1 MTASTK
7 SMLRPRTGS
16 APIRVSQPAARQ
28 LSWFWSLQIGAFIVS
43 AIIGFA
49 VTASV
54 TQSVGT
60 ALIFGILSPG
70 FGIALT
76 FPLRWHFDRV
86 LRRTASFP
94 AIGLHIVL
102 ASLAA
107 AVCLTAIMGGF
118 HALGLPYNY
127 VIDGGPFL
135 RFGGATL
142 FRSVYFGLWSTLYFW
157 CSYQSQARARREAME
172 QAERMAREAEIL
184 MLRAQ
189 VAPHFLFN
197 ALNAILA
204 ELDTNPAGAAA
215 IVHNLSDYFRYS
227 LRNRTTPFVPFGEEY
242 DAIVAFLAVEQ
253 SRYPDSLRLDCR
265 IDPAARDIRVPGIIL
280 HPLVENALQYGDRTD
295 TVPLRLR
302 LRVGRTPDGGAVIEV
317 ANSGVWLDRSDQ
329 RPEGDIGGNGLT
341 TLRRRLALLY
351 PGQDCLEIQTGG
363 GEVSIRLSLP
373 PR

>member
-1 MTASTK
+1 MTALAK
-7 SMLRPRTGS
+7 SVLRRRT
-16 APIRVSQPAARQ
+16 AHAQIRASQPAARE
-28 LSWFWSLQIGAFIVS
+28 LSWFWSLQIGAFIVG

-49 VTASV
+49 VTALM
-54 TQSVGT
+54 TQSVVIG
-60 ALIFGILSPG
+60 LIYGILSPS

-76 FPLRWHFDRV
+76 VPLRWHFDRV
-86 LRRTASFP
+86 LRRTVSVP

-102 ASLAA
+102 GSLAA
-107 AVCLTAIMGGF
+107 AACLTAIMDGF

-127 VIDGGPFL
+127 AIDARPL
-135 RFGGATL
+135 VRFGGATL

-157 CSYQSQARARREAME
+157 CSYRSQARVRREAVE

-189 VAPHFLFN
+189 VSPHFLFN
-197 ALNAILA
+197 ALNTILA
-204 ELDTNPAGAAA
+204 ELDTNPAGAAS

-227 LRNRTTPFVPFGEEY
+227 LRNRTTPFVPLGEEY

-253 SRYPDSLRLDCR
+253 SRYPDSLRLDCT
-265 IDPAARDIRVPGIIL
+265 IDPAARDIRVPGIIM

-295 TVPLRLR
+295 ANPLRLR
-302 LRVGRTPDGGAVIEV
+302 LRIGRTPDGGAAIEV
-317 ANSGVWLDRSDQ
+317 ANSGIWFDRSDP
-329 RPEGDIGGNGLT
+329 RLEGDIGGNGLT

-351 PGQDCLEIQTGG
+351 PGQDCLDIQTGG

-373 PR
+373 KP

>member
-7 SMLRPRTGS
+7 SMAGLNTAS
-16 APIRVSQPAARQ
+16 APTRVGRPAARD
-28 LSWFWSLQIGAFIVS
+28 LSWFWSLQIGAFIVG
-43 AIIGFA
+43 AITGFA

-54 TQSVGT
+54 THSVGA
-60 ALIFGILSPG
+60 ALIFAILSPS

-76 FPLRWHFDRV
+76 FLLRWHYDRV
-86 LRRTASFP
+86 LRRTVSVP
-94 AIGLHIVL
+94 AIGLHILL

-107 AVCLTAIMGGF
+107 AMCLTAILDGF
-118 HALGLPYNY
+118 HVLGLPYNY
-127 VIDGGPFL
+127 VLDTSPLL

-142 FRSVYFGLWSTLYFW
+142 FRSVYFDLWSTLYFW
-157 CSYQSQARARREAME
+157 CSYQSQARVRREGME
-172 QAERMAREAEIL
+172 QAERAAREAEIL

-197 ALNAILA
+197 ALNTILA
-204 ELDTNPAGAAA
+204 ELDTNPAGAAS

-227 LRNRTTPFVPFGEEY
+227 LRNRTTPFVPLGEEY
-242 DAIVAFLAVEQ
+242 DAILAFLAVEQ

-280 HPLVENALQYGDRTD
+280 HPLAENALQYGDRSD
-295 TVPLRLR
+295 AKPLRLR
-302 LRVGRTPDGGAVIEV
+302 LHVVRTPDGGAAIEV
-317 ANSGVWLDRSDQ
+317 ANSGTWFDRPDP
-329 RPEGDIGGNGLT
+329 RRDGDIGGNGLT

-351 PGQDCLEIQTGG
+351 PGQDCLEIQTSG